1 LEPRYSRRRPFVKGF
16 AGPARGAILAADG
29 QRGSSVLPHDA
40 TALIGLDW
48 GTTRLRAYRVAADGT
63 VLERRSRDAGILK
76 VEGGDFAGT
85 LTATAGDWLAAHPT
99 SPVLASGMIGSR
111 QGWREVP
118 YVPCPT
124 GLHELVS
131 GLGTVAVQ
139 DGRTVRLVP
148 GLSSKGADGGFP
160 DVMRGEETQV
170 IGLLASVAGTSTRC
184 CVLPGTHSKWVWTEA
199 GRIVA
204 FATWMTGELYELVT
218 RHGILGRLM
227 TAATIDEA
235 AFDRGLA
242 RSRASAGSAPGRLLH
257 DLFSARTLP
266 LLGELQGEG
275 VAGYLSGLLVG
286 AEVVAALAEHPS
298 QAVTILGGS
307 DLAALYARALTAAGV
322 AVEVGD
328 ADAAARGL
336 HALARAAGLI
346 EERAHA

>member
-1 LEPRYSRRRPFVKGF
+1 MP
-16 AGPARGAILAADG
+16 
-29 QRGSSVLPHDA
+29 PHDA
-40 TALIGLDW
+40 TAALIGLDW

-76 VEGGDFAGT
+76 VEDGDFAGT
-85 LTATAGDWLAAHPT
+85 LTAVAGDWLAADPAL
-99 SPVLASGMIGSR
+99 PVVASGMIGSR

-118 YVPCPT
+118 YVPCPA
-124 GLHELVS
+124 GLPELVA
-131 GLGTVAVQ
+131 GLGSVEAQ
-139 DGRTVRLVP
+139 GARTVRLAP
-148 GLSSKGADGGFP
+148 GMSSAGADGGFP

-170 IGLLASVAGTSTRC
+170 VGLLASALGPASRC

-199 GRIVA
+199 GRIGG

-227 TAATIDEA
+227 TRTAIDEA

-266 LLGELQGEG
+266 LLGELPGEG
-275 VAGYLSGLLVG
+275 VAGYLSGLLIG
-286 AEVVAALAEHPS
+286 AEVVAALAQRPS
-298 QAVTILGGS
+298 EAVTVLGGS
-307 DLAALYARALTAAGV
+307 ELAALYARALGAAGV

-328 ADAAARGL
+328 ADAAAWGL

-346 EERAHA
+346 EERADG